1 MGRPREFDVDEALE
15 TAMELFWRKGYEGTS
30 LTDLTDGMGITKPS
44 LYGVFGNKEGLFLKA
59 LERYQRTKMYFF
71 HEALKEPRARIVAE
85 KILRGF
91 ADSQTA
97 ETGPSGCMGINGALA
112 CSEAA
117 AEIQKC
123 LVENRHRGERDL
135 AERFARAAEEG
146 DLPEGHEPDDLAR
159 YIMTVSQ
166 GTAIQAASG
175 ANRAELYRVVD
186 MALQFWPAESVVPAQ
201 HVQIASA
208 EA

>member
-44 LYGVFGNKEGLFLKA
+44 LYGVFGSKEGLFLKA
-59 LERYQRTKMYFF
+59 LERYEQTKMNFF
-71 HEALKEPRARIVAE
+71 YEALKEPKARDVAE

-91 ADSQTA
+91 ANAQTP
-97 ETGPSGCMGINGALA
+97 ESGPSGCLGINGALA

-123 LVENRHRGERDL
+123 LVENRHRGENML
-135 AERFARAAEEG
+135 GERFSRAAEEG
-146 DLPEGHEPDDLAR
+146 DLPDGHEPYDLAR
-159 YIMTVSQ
+159 YIMTISQ

-175 ANRAELYRVVD
+175 ADRTALYRVVD
-186 MALQFWPAESVVPAQ
+186 MAMQFWPKV
-201 HVQIASA
+201 
-208 EA
+208 EAAVN

>member
-30 LTDLTDGMGITKPS
+30 LTDLTEGMGITKPS

-59 LERYQRTKMYFF
+59 LERYERTKMHFF
-71 HEALKEPRARIVAE
+71 HEALKAPKARDVAE

-97 ETGPSGCMGINGALA
+97 ETGPSGCLGINGALA

-123 LVENRHRGERDL
+123 LIENRQRGERDL
-135 AERFARAAEEG
+135 GKRFERAAKEG
-146 DLPEGHEPDDLAR
+146 DLPVGHEPYDLAR
-159 YIMTVSQ
+159 YIMTISQ

-175 ANRAELYRVVD
+175 ADRSALYRVID
-186 MALQFWPAESVVPAQ
+186 MALQFWPETVVQ
-201 HVQIASA
+201 N
-208 EA
+208 

>member
-30 LTDLTDGMGITKPS
+30 LTDLTEGMGITKPS

-59 LERYQRTKMYFF
+59 LERYERTKMNFF
-71 HEALKEPRARIVAE
+71 HEALKEPKARVVAE

-91 ADSQTA
+91 ADAQTA
-97 ETGPSGCMGINGALA
+97 EKDPSGCMGINGALA

-123 LVENRHRGERDL
+123 LIENRHRGERDL
-135 AERFARAAEEG
+135 SKRFERAAQEG
-146 DLPEGHEPDDLAR
+146 DLPPGHEPFDLAR
-159 YIMTVSQ
+159 YIMTISQ

-175 ANRAELYRVVD
+175 ADRAALYRVID
-186 MALQFWPAESVVPAQ
+186 MALQFWPEPGIQDS
-201 HVQIASA
+201 
-208 EA
+208 

>member
-30 LTDLTDGMGITKPS
+30 LTDLTEGMGITKPS

-59 LERYQRTKMYFF
+59 LERYERTKMNFF
-71 HEALKEPRARIVAE
+71 HEALKEPKARDVAE
-85 KILRGF
+85 RILRGF

-97 ETGPSGCMGINGALA
+97 ETGPSGCLGINGALA

-123 LVENRHRGERDL
+123 LIENRHRGERDL
-135 AERFARAAEEG
+135 GKRFERAAKEG
-146 DLPEGHEPDDLAR
+146 DLPSGQEPYDLAR
-159 YIMTVSQ
+159 YIMTISQ

-175 ANRAELYRVVD
+175 ADRPALYRVID
-186 MALQFWPAESVVPAQ
+186 MALQFWPVPVAQ
-201 HVQIASA
+201 NS
-208 EA
+208 

>member
-15 TAMELFWRKGYEGTS
+15 TAMELFWKKGYEGTS
-30 LTDLTDGMGITKPS
+30 LTDLTEGMGITKPS

-59 LERYQRTKMYFF
+59 LERYERTKMNFF
-71 HEALKEPRARIVAE
+71 HKALEEPNARDVAE

-123 LVENRHRGERDL
+123 LIENRHRGEREL
-135 AERFARAAEEG
+135 GARFERAKSEG
-146 DLPEGHEPDDLAR
+146 DLPPGHEPFDLAR
-159 YIMTVSQ
+159 YIMTISQ

-175 ANRAELYRVVD
+175 ADRPALYRVID
-186 MALQFWPAESVVPAQ
+186 MALQFWPVPEKQ
-201 HVQIASA
+201 GMQ
-208 EA
+208 

>member
-1 MGRPREFDVDEALE
+1 MGRPREFDVDDALE

-30 LTDLTDGMGITKPS
+30 LTDLTEGMGITKPS

-59 LERYQRTKMYFF
+59 LERYERTKMNFF
-71 HEALKEPRARIVAE
+71 HEALKEPKARDVAE

-97 ETGPSGCMGINGALA
+97 ETGPSGCLGINGALA

-123 LVENRHRGERDL
+123 LIENRHRGERDL
-135 AERFARAAEEG
+135 GKRFERAAKEG
-146 DLPEGHEPDDLAR
+146 DLPAGHEPYDLAR
-159 YIMTVSQ
+159 YIMTISQ

-175 ANRAELYRVVD
+175 ADRSALYRVID
-186 MALQFWPAESVVPAQ
+186 MALQFWPEMA
-201 HVQIASA
+201 ASQN
-208 EA
+208 